1 MLQLNLCLAVK
12 QICELIGSSSS
23 KKATVLPATPALA
36 AGPTFS
42 DNRSESLLQ
51 PVLGPIDQVF
61 VNHEVYPSF
70 QPGTNSLDVLTP
82 IHKTNRHLSC
92 GPFGS
97 RNSTGSNPPSRAR
110 QCKPRAYC
118 VVLPSNFK
126 GPALLLVTL
135 SLRSNALITTI
146 TSFVPAVEPTISCL
160 GKPA

>member
-92 GPFGS
+92 RSIRLTEFNGEQSPVPSPSMQASRLLCSAPLKLQGS
-97 RNSTGSNPPSRAR
+97 GSPPSNPQPQEQRTHHDDHEF
-110 QCKPRAYC
+110 C
-118 VVLPSNFK
+118 
-126 GPALLLVTL
+126 
-135 SLRSNALITTI
+135 
-146 TSFVPAVEPTISCL
+146 SCC
-160 GKPA
+160 GTNHFMFG